1 MPKQRLLIVEDEKR
15 LRTILQRYFEPE
27 YDVAMAADGQ
37 EGIDLARRLQP
48 HLILLDIRMPGLD
61 GLDVLRRLKMA
72 PETVGIPI
80 IILSALGDS
89 SSVLDAQALG
99 ATDYFIKPMALVDIR
114 QAMRKIIPTYL
125 EGEHPTTDETTHA
138 S

>member
-125 EGEHPTTDETTHA
+125 DGGHSTTDETAHA